1 MVDPGGTPFPAA
13 GTAAAAA
20 YAAVAAPGA
29 CAAAAV
35 EAAAAEA
42 AVGVAAAAALRRTS
56 SFCREMESGNSK
68 WKGRERERESIL
80 VV

>member
-1 MVDPGGTPFPAA
+1 MVGPGGTPFPAA

-42 AVGVAAAAALRRTS
+42 AVGVAALRRTS

-68 WKGRERERESIL
+68 WKGRQRER
-80 VV
+80 VF